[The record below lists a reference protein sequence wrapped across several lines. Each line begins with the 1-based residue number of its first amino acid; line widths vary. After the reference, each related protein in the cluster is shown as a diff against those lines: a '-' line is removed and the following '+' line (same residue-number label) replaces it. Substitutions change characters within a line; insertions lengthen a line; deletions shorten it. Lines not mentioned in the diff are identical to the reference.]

1 MPDFVQP
8 LWFVLLALLPILAW
22 GSRGGAA
29 GAASIRRITGAGL
42 RGIAITVLIVAL
54 AGPLQGSYPRHTDV
68 VFALDVSS
76 SIEPGTLS
84 RALEFVNRAIESKE
98 PDARLGL
105 VVFGADAA
113 TELSL
118 AARSV
123 PVHDLSVDVPRGGT
137 DIGRALEVAMGAFD
151 SDRQRRVVLLSD
163 GQENEGNAR
172 AASTAARALGV
183 EILSVPLE
191 RRGEQDDVRVRSVLA
206 PSVVRSGEPFEV
218 QVAIES
224 RNETRVNLVLL
235 RDGAV
240 LRDQDLHLAPGTNR
254 YVLHEEAPQ
263 SGLREYEVIVNS
275 DSDLRPEN
283 NRHQTFVRVA
293 GVPKVLYVRGG
304 TGSEH
309 FLPKAL
315 EAQGLQI
322 DEIVASALPATLHEY
337 IEYDLVIFDNVSGF
351 DMSLD
356 KMEQIERYVRDAG
369 GGFVKLGGDRSYSA
383 GGYDDTPVE
392 RLLPVTMDVETEVRI
407 PSLAVTFV
415 IDKSGSM
422 SSQAHGEEKLGLAK
436 VAALS
441 AIEVL
446 NPLDRVAVLS
456 FDAGYEWSVPAT
468 EAGNRQ
474 TIAESLRVLGAGGST
489 DLYRALEEA
498 HRGTREQNAKLKHL
512 IVLSDGLSRA
522 ESDYTELARRIHAD
536 GITIST
542 VAFGQDADLPLMAN
556 IATQG
561 KGRFYHTED
570 PRHIPRIF
578 TSETL
583 VVSRDLLVEEHID
596 PMPGYPGEMLEGFD
610 LDAFPPLSGYQR
622 TWAKPAAQVLLH
634 AKDADP
640 LLAVWRYGLGKSVA
654 FTSDLSGR
662 WGRDWVAWPEFGRFA
677 AQMAR
682 WTMRH
687 RGPETL
693 LPSFEW
699 AGRRASIT
707 VDALDRD
714 ERFLNH
720 LDLRAT
726 VLGPRGESEALTL
739 PQIAPGRYRGEFAVR
754 PGERYYVNLQGRSG
768 EVEIGPETFGLAL
781 PYSSEYA
788 GLGAD
793 LETLRE
799 IAAQTGGRVLE
810 LSNTSL
816 DAIHAPPDLAP
827 GSRWRVWKPLLLA
840 ALLLVLLE
848 VAVRKISLPESW
860 QRRLGARRAR
870 TPAEAEPAYEEL
882 KEEIDR
888 ARARHIEALRDQV
901 YYRPDDPAVRARLYV
916 AGFRRGEA

>member
-1 MPDFVQP
+1 MPDFAEP
-8 LWFVLLALLPILAW
+8 LWLLLLAGLPILAW
-22 GSRGGAA
+22 GASGGAGPA
-29 GAASIRRITGAGL
+29 RVRRIIGAVL
-42 RGIAITVLIVAL
+42 RGLALTALVVAL
-54 AGPLQGSYPRHTDV
+54 AGPLKGSYPRDTDV

-76 SIEPGTLS
+76 SIEPDVVS
-84 RALEFVNRAIESKE
+84 QALDFVNRAIESKE
-98 PDARLGL
+98 PEARLGL

-113 TELSL
+113 TELPL
-118 AARSV
+118 ASRSV
-123 PVHDLSVDVPRGGT
+123 PVRELSVDVPRGGT
-137 DIGRALEVAMGAFD
+137 DIGRALEVAMGAFG
-151 SDRQRRVVLLSD
+151 SEGQRRVVLLSD
-163 GQENEGNAR
+163 GQENAGNAR

-183 EILSVPLE
+183 EILSIPLE
-191 RRGEQDDVRVRSVLA
+191 RRGTRDEVRVQGIIA
-206 PSVVRSGEPFEV
+206 PSVVRSEEPFEV

-224 RNETRVNLVLL
+224 RSEGRAHLVLL
-235 RDGAV
+235 RDGTV
-240 LRDQDLHLAPGTNR
+240 LRDEDLSLTPGTNR
-254 YVLHEEAPQ
+254 YVLHEEAPE

-275 DSDLRPEN
+275 DADRQPEN

-304 TGSEH
+304 ADAVL
-309 FLPKAL
+309 FLPEAL
-315 EAQGLQI
+315 RAQGL
-322 DEIVASALPATLHEY
+322 EVEELAASALPATLHEY
-337 IEYDLVIFDNVSGF
+337 IEYDLVILDNVSGF

-356 KMEQIERYVRDAG
+356 KMEQLERFVRDAG
-369 GGFVKLGGDRSYSA
+369 GGLVKLGGDRSYSA
-383 GGYDDTPVE
+383 GGYYDTPVE

-422 SSQAHGEEKLGLAK
+422 SSQAQGEEKLSLAK

-446 NPLDRVAVLS
+446 NPMDRVAVLS

-468 EAGNRQ
+468 EAGNRH
-474 TIAESLRVLGAGGST
+474 TIAETLRVLGAGGST
-489 DLYRALEEA
+489 DLYRALEA
-498 HRGTREQNAKLKHL
+498 AYQGTREQNAKLKHL

-522 ESDYTELARRIHAD
+522 ESDYTALARHIHAE

-556 IATQG
+556 IAAEG
-561 KGRFYHTED
+561 NGRFYHTED

-583 VVSRDLLVEEHID
+583 VVSRDLLVEE
-596 PMPGYPGEMLEGFD
+596 PVTPVAGYPGEMLEGFD
-610 LDAFPPLSGYQR
+610 PDAFPPLAGYQR
-622 TWAKPAAQVLLH
+622 TWPKPAAQVLLH
-634 AKDADP
+634 ARDGDP

-662 WGRDWVAWPEFGRFA
+662 WGRDWVAWAEFGRFA

-693 LPSFEW
+693 LPAFEW
-699 AGRRASIT
+699 EGRRARIT

-714 ERFLNH
+714 ERFVNH

-726 VLGPRGESEALTL
+726 VLGPRGESETLTL
-739 PQIAPGRYRGEFAVR
+739 PQVAPGRYRGEFQAS
-754 PGERYYVNLQGRSG
+754 PGERYYLSLRGRSP

-788 GLGAD
+788 GLGTD
-793 LETLRE
+793 PETLRE
-799 IAAQTGGRVLE
+799 IAATTGGRMLS

-816 DAIHAPPDLAP
+816 ETIHAPPDLAP
-827 GSRWRVWKPLLLA
+827 GSRWRVWKPLLVA
-840 ALLLVLLE
+840 ALLLILLE
-848 VAVRKISLPESW
+848 VAVRKVNLPESW
-860 QRRLGARRAR
+860 QRRLGVRRAR
-870 TPAEAEPAYEEL
+870 SRSEAEPDYERL

-901 YYRPDDPAVRARLYV
+901 YYRPEDPAVRARLYL

>member
-1 MPDFVQP
+1 MPDFAEP
-8 LWFVLLALLPILAW
+8 LWLLLLAGLPVLAW
-22 GSRGGAA
+22 GAAGGAGPARARRIA
-29 GAASIRRITGAGL
+29 GAVL
-42 RGIAITVLIVAL
+42 RGFALAALVVAL
-54 AGPLQGSYPRHTDV
+54 AGPLKGSYPRDTDV

-76 SIEPGTLS
+76 SIEPDVVS
-84 RALEFVNRAIESKE
+84 QALDFVNRAIESKE
-98 PDARLGL
+98 PEARLGL

-113 TELSL
+113 TELPL
-118 AARSV
+118 AARSMSV
-123 PVHDLSVDVPRGGT
+123 RELSVDVPRGGT
-137 DIGRALEVAMGAFD
+137 DIGRALEVAMGAFG
-151 SDRQRRVVLLSD
+151 SEGQRRVVLLSD
-163 GQENEGNAR
+163 GQENAGNAR

-183 EILSVPLE
+183 EVLSIPLE
-191 RRGEQDDVRVRSVLA
+191 RRGTRDEVRVQGVIA

-224 RNETRVNLVLL
+224 RSGGRAHLVLL
-235 RDGAV
+235 RDGTV
-240 LRDQDLHLAPGTNR
+240 LRDEDLSLVPGTNR
-254 YVLHEEAPQ
+254 YVLHEEAPD

-275 DSDLRPEN
+275 DADRQPEN

-293 GVPKVLYVRGG
+293 GVPRVLYVRGG
-304 TGSEH
+304 ADAAL
-309 FLPKAL
+309 FLPEAL
-315 EAQGLQI
+315 RAQGL
-322 DEIVASALPATLHEY
+322 EVEELLASALPATLHEY
-337 IEYDLVIFDNVSGF
+337 IGYDLVILDNVSGF

-356 KMEQIERYVRDAG
+356 KMEQLERFVRDAG
-369 GGFVKLGGDRSYSA
+369 GGLVKLGGDRSYSA
-383 GGYDDTPVE
+383 GGYYDTPVE

-422 SSQAHGEEKLGLAK
+422 SSQARGEEKLSLAK

-468 EAGNRQ
+468 EAGNRH
-474 TIAESLRVLGAGGST
+474 TIAETLRVLGAGGST
-489 DLYRALEEA
+489 DLYRALEA
-498 HRGTREQNAKLKHL
+498 AYRGTREQNAKLRHL

-522 ESDYTELARRIHAD
+522 ESDYTALARRIHAD

-556 IATQG
+556 IAAEG

-583 VVSRDLLVEEHID
+583 VVSRDLLVEE
-596 PMPGYPGEMLEGFD
+596 PLTPVAGYPGEMLEGFD
-610 LDAFPPLSGYQR
+610 PDAFPPLAGYQR

-634 AKDADP
+634 ARDGDP
-640 LLAVWRYGLGKSVA
+640 LLAVWRYGLGKAVA

-662 WGRDWVAWPEFGRFA
+662 WGRDWVAWAEFGRFA

-693 LPSFEW
+693 LPTFEW
-699 AGRRASIT
+699 EGRRASVT

-714 ERFLNH
+714 ERFVNH
-720 LDLRAT
+720 LDLLMT
-726 VLGPRGESEALTL
+726 VLGPKGESETLTL
-739 PQIAPGRYRGEFAVR
+739 PQVAPGRYRGEFGAS
-754 PGERYYVNLQGRSG
+754 PGERYYLSLRGSSP

-788 GLGAD
+788 GLGTD
-793 LETLRE
+793 PETLRE
-799 IAAQTGGRVLE
+799 VAAATGGRMLA
-810 LSNTSL
+810 LANTSL
-816 DAIHAPPDLAP
+816 DTIHAPPELAP
-827 GSRWRVWKPLLLA
+827 GSKWRVWEPLLVA

-848 VAVRKISLPESW
+848 VAVRKVNLPESW
-860 QRRLGARRAR
+860 QRRLGVRRTRAR
-870 TPAEAEPAYEEL
+870 SEAEPDYERL

-901 YYRPDDPAVRARLYV
+901 YYRPEDPAVRARLYL

>member
-1 MPDFVQP
+1 MPDFSQP
-8 LWFVLLALLPILAW
+8 WWLALLALLPLLAW
-22 GSRGGAA
+22 GASGGAGPARVRRIA
-29 GAASIRRITGAGL
+29 GAVL
-42 RGIAITVLIVAL
+42 RGFALAALVVAL
-54 AGPLQGSYPRHTDV
+54 AGPLKGSYPRDTDV

-76 SIEPGTLS
+76 SIEPDVVS
-84 RALEFVNRAIESKE
+84 QALGFVNRAIESKA
-98 PDARLGL
+98 PGARLGL

-113 TELSL
+113 TELPL
-118 AARSV
+118 ASRSV
-123 PVHDLSVDVPRGGT
+123 PVREVSVDVPRGGT
-137 DIGRALEVAMGAFD
+137 DIGRALEVAMGAFG
-151 SDRQRRVVLLSD
+151 SEGQRRVVLLSD
-163 GQENEGNAR
+163 GRENAGNAR

-183 EILSVPLE
+183 EILSIPLE
-191 RRGEQDDVRVRSVLA
+191 RRGTRDEVRVQGVVA

-224 RNETRVNLVLL
+224 RSGGRAHLVLL
-235 RDGAV
+235 RDGTV
-240 LRDQDLHLAPGTNR
+240 LRDEELSLAPGTNR
-254 YVLHEEAPQ
+254 YVLHEEAPE

-275 DSDLRPEN
+275 DADRQPEN

-304 TGSEH
+304 AGDAL
-309 FLPKAL
+309 FLPEAL
-315 EAQGLQI
+315 RAQGL
-322 DEIVASALPATLHEY
+322 EVEELLASALPATLHEY
-337 IEYDLVIFDNVSGF
+337 IEYDLVILDNVSGF

-356 KMEQIERYVRDAG
+356 KMEQLERFVRDAG
-369 GGFVKLGGDRSYSA
+369 GGLVKLGGDRSYSA
-383 GGYDDTPVE
+383 GGYYDTPVE

-422 SSQAHGEEKLGLAK
+422 SSQAQGEEKLSLAK

-474 TIAESLRVLGAGGST
+474 TIAETLRVLGAGGST
-489 DLYRALEEA
+489 DLYRALEA
-498 HRGTREQNAKLKHL
+498 AYRGTREQNAKLRHL

-522 ESDYTELARRIHAD
+522 ESDYTALARRIHAD

-556 IATQG
+556 IAAEG
-561 KGRFYHTED
+561 RGRFYHTED

-583 VVSRDLLVEEHID
+583 VVSRDLLVEE
-596 PMPGYPGEMLEGFD
+596 PVAPVAGYPGEMLEGLD
-610 LDAFPPLSGYQR
+610 PDAFPPLAGYQR

-634 AKDADP
+634 ARDGDP

-662 WGRDWVAWPEFGRFA
+662 WGRDWVAWAEFGRFA

-693 LPSFEW
+693 LPTFEW
-699 AGRRASIT
+699 EGQRASVT

-714 ERFLNH
+714 ERFVNH

-726 VLGPRGESEALTL
+726 VLGPRGESETLLL
-739 PQIAPGRYRGEFAVR
+739 PQVAPGRYRGEFEAS
-754 PGERYYVNLQGRSG
+754 PGERYYLSLRGRSP

-788 GLGAD
+788 GLGVD
-793 LETLRE
+793 PETLRE
-799 IAAQTGGRVLE
+799 VAAATGGRMLA

-816 DAIHAPPDLAP
+816 ETIHAPPDLAP
-827 GSRWRVWKPLLLA
+827 GARWRVWKPLLVA
-840 ALLLVLLE
+840 ALLLILLE
-848 VAVRKISLPESW
+848 VAVRKVNLPESW
-860 QRRLGARRAR
+860 QRRLGVRRAR
-870 TPAEAEPAYEEL
+870 ARSEAEPDYERL

-901 YYRPDDPAVRARLYV
+901 YYRPEDPAVRARLYL

>member
-275 DSDLRPEN
+275 DSDQRPEN

-356 KMEQIERYVRDAG
+356 KMEQFERYVRDAG

-383 GGYDDTPVE
+383 GGYYDTPVE

-622 TWAKPAAQVLLH
+622 TWAKPAAQVLPPRKGRRPPACSVALRPRQVGRVH
-634 AKDADP
+634 LRPERALGP
-640 LLAVWRYGLGKSVA
+640 GLGRVA
-654 FTSDLSGR
+654 GVR
-662 WGRDWVAWPEFGRFA
+662 AIC
-677 AQMAR
+677 
-682 WTMRH
+682 
-687 RGPETL
+687 GPD
-693 LPSFEW
+693 
-699 AGRRASIT
+699 G
-707 VDALDRD
+707 ALDD
-714 ERFLNH
+714 
-720 LDLRAT
+720 
-726 VLGPRGESEALTL
+726 
-739 PQIAPGRYRGEFAVR
+739 APSR
-754 PGERYYVNLQGRSG
+754 
-768 EVEIGPETFGLAL
+768 
-781 PYSSEYA
+781 
-788 GLGAD
+788 
-793 LETLRE
+793 
-799 IAAQTGGRVLE
+799 TGDPV
-810 LSNTSL
+810 
-816 DAIHAPPDLAP
+816 
-827 GSRWRVWKPLLLA
+827 
-840 ALLLVLLE
+840 ALL
-848 VAVRKISLPESW
+848 RMG
-860 QRRLGARRAR
+860 GAAR
-870 TPAEAEPAYEEL
+870 EHH
-882 KEEIDR
+882 R
-888 ARARHIEALRDQV
+888 
-901 YYRPDDPAVRARLYV
+901 
-916 AGFRRGEA
+916 